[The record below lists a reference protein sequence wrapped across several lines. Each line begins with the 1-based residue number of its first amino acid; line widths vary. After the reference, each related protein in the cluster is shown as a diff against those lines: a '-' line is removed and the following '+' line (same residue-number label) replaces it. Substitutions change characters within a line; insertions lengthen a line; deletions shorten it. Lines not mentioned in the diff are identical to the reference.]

1 MFSLNYLDKNIPN
14 YTLEPFIPPPNVA
27 GSIVQNDMHGFKDR
41 DSFFAVVVL
50 RFFSCRLSENVY
62 LSGLDHLPTK
72 GHLVWVQRHFAC
84 FNFC

>member
-1 MFSLNYLDKNIPN
+1 MVQGGWATLLEVGVGVFSELFRKNNVPN

-62 LSGLDHLPTK
+62 
-72 GHLVWVQRHFAC
+72 
-84 FNFC
+84 